1 MKSKQQS
8 TAGSS
13 DARAP
18 SPPYGYSRECH
29 HSKEEQIHIVAEFHA
44 HKIRP
49 SRIAYRIGIDIA
61 FIEELIAGET
71 EEGRFGRLVAHYRKQ
86 RYSKRMKDSKVK
98 KGVGQYE
105 LQQTIMREFEQ
116 EVEL

>member
-1 MKSKQQS
+1 METSHK
-8 TAGSS
+8 TS
-13 DARAP
+13 DSAKDTRTP
-18 SPPYGYSRECH
+18 SPPFGYSRVCT

-61 FIEELIAGET
+61 LIEELIAGEA
-71 EEGRFGRLVAHYRKQ
+71 EEGRFSRLVA
-86 RYSKRMKDSKVK
+86 RYTRRMKDSKVK

-105 LQQTIMREFEQ
+105 LQQTIIREFEQ
-116 EVEL
+116 ELEL

>member
-1 MKSKQQS
+1 METTQKSTDNTQD
-8 TAGSS
+8 T
-13 DARAP
+13 RTP
-18 SPPYGYSRECH
+18 SPPSGYSRVCS

-61 FIEELIAGET
+61 FIEELIAGEA
-71 EEGRFGRLVAHYRKQ
+71 EEGRFSRLVSHYRKQ
-86 RYSKRMKDSKVK
+86 RYSKRMRDSKVK

-105 LQQTIMREFEQ
+105 LQQTIIREFEQ